1 MMVCLR
7 AKSEIVSNG
16 EKVTRI
22 AQITG
27 QAKSQAYGS
36 ILRYSSPKRCAT
48 PSWSWGLLH
57 YRCESAKGIILIRN
71 FIVSSAAFCALALL
85 FAVFALPVT
94 AADLLLFPSITSVHQ
109 SKEDTELAAKKF
121 VPAVDIFYATEFSQT
136 RFLAEYLASSREKEL
151 ERLQVGWHILPG
163 KSLWV
168 GRFHNA
174 ISFWNTQMHHGDFLQ
189 SSLSRPTV
197 ANYEDEH
204 GPLPAHI
211 SGFLFESSRTAGD
224 SEINY
229 MAGLGIGP
237 IFDVTLQPLDLL
249 DPSKPGKIA
258 ASFRLGYHP
267 EVGNPD
273 QFGAALGYARIP
285 VKNVSQFDEVR
296 QTVFSTFL
304 NVEQNKFHLIGEL
317 FVFDDRV
324 SGAANTSRYTT
335 VSAYLQ
341 PEYKLGESGRTT
353 VYGRVESTPRAAQ
366 DGYLAL
372 LPEFSSH
379 QLVAGLRFDITP
391 SQAIKVETVRSH
403 RHDGLEINSI
413 SAQWSMVL
421 PL

>member
-1 MMVCLR
+1 M
-7 AKSEIVSNG
+7 
-16 EKVTRI
+16 
-22 AQITG
+22 
-27 QAKSQAYGS
+27 
-36 ILRYSSPKRCAT
+36 
-48 PSWSWGLLH
+48 
-57 YRCESAKGIILIRN
+57 IRN
-71 FIVSSAAFCALALL
+71 FIVSSAAFCALTLM
-85 FAVFALPVT
+85 FVVCALPVT
-94 AADLLLFPSITSVHQ
+94 AADLLLFPSITSTHQ

-136 RFLAEYLASSREKEL
+136 RILAEFLNSSREHEL
-151 ERLQVGWHILPG
+151 ERFQLGWHILPG

-168 GRFHNA
+168 GRFHNPL
-174 ISFWNTQMHHGDFLQ
+174 SFWNTQMHHGEFLQ

-197 ANYEDEH
+197 ANYEDQH

-353 VYGRVESTPRAAQ
+353 VYGRVESTPHAAR
-366 DGYLAL
+366 DKYLEL
-372 LPEFSSH
+372 LPEFSPH

-391 SQAIKVETVRSH
+391 SQALKVEAAKSSRQ
-403 RHDGLEINSI
+403 DGLEINSI